1 MVRAL
6 DSSWPVAV
14 PVASALVRW
23 RGPGSALAPF
33 SPASAPMAQ
42 KFPLYRTGR
51 DQDVGHSGSTKEMGT
66 HDDAAAN
73 RPPVPD
79 LRYAVP
85 LTGGRVHQLVRW
97 QAYRFPRACRGNPAA
112 AVSHSHV
119 RALRLLRIG
128 A

>member
-1 MVRAL
+1 MGKSNKTDIVSCDAARNPDNHSCDGAHATAHASGTMVQAL
-6 DSSWPVAV
+6 DSSWPGPVPVAV

-66 HDDAAAN
+66 HDD
-73 RPPVPD
+73 
-79 LRYAVP
+79 
-85 LTGGRVHQLVRW
+85 
-97 QAYRFPRACRGNPAA
+97 
-112 AVSHSHV
+112 
-119 RALRLLRIG
+119 
-128 A
+128 